1 MLNRPKNEE
10 ELQKREAIGVIRASR
25 FVRQFIHSRQPITI
39 DTICEIHRQIFK
51 DAWPEIAGA
60 WRTEDIKITD
70 SKHHPPHYSRVPE
83 LMRQAGENLAG
94 KLKLLKSTEP
104 FWMIEHELTK
114 SEEEMIDAV
123 VETAAWIHH
132 AITFIHPFRDGN
144 GRTARLASNLI
155 LGRFGLIGISI
166 RIEKEN
172 KNRYRQALT
181 QIDQARDYEPL
192 KALIYE
198 GLMERY
204 EGVPMFF
211 HKDGK

>member
-25 FVRQFIHSRQPITI
+25 FVRQFIHSRQPITVDVI
-39 DTICEIHRQIFK
+39 REIHRQIFK
-51 DAWPEIAGA
+51 DAWPEIAGT
-60 WRTEDIKITD
+60 WRTEDLEITD
-70 SKHHPPHYSRVPE
+70 SKHRPPPYSKVPE
-83 LMRQAGENLAG
+83 LIREVGETLTNR
-94 KLKLLKSTEP
+94 LKPLKSTEP
-104 FWMIEHELTK
+104 FWMIERELAK
-114 SEEEMIDAV
+114 GEEEMIDAV
-123 VETAAWIHH
+123 VETAALTHH

-144 GRTARLASNLI
+144 GRTARLAANLI

-172 KNRYRQALT
+172 KNRYRQALA

-198 GLMERY
+198 GLVERY
-204 EGVPMFF
+204 QGVPMFF
-211 HKDGK
+211 YKDNK